1 MCLRSLQ
8 TAVIAAEA
16 LTVYKVVIVL
26 TVVWD
31 VKGFVIIL
39 DGLLLLVIFWLIVHC
54 QAISFTC
61 IRNAAWVCVR
71 GLLYKFVEFTLK
83 HLLDSNNLLK
93 CYIYICHIQS
103 PLFILP
109 KISFFMQNRSK
120 FIGYRIIF
128 EFVHLEF

>member
-39 DGLLLLVIFWLIVHC
+39 DGLLLLAIFWLIVHC

-61 IRNAAWVCVR
+61 IRNAAWVCAITC
-71 GLLYKFVEFTLK
+71 EA
-83 HLLDSNNLLK
+83 
-93 CYIYICHIQS
+93 C
-103 PLFILP
+103 FINSSSL
-109 KISFFMQNRSK
+109 R
-120 FIGYRIIF
+120 
-128 EFVHLEF
+128 